1 MTNLSEKSVTLNA
14 QDRCDACGAQ
24 AFVRAEFLNG
34 ELLFCGH
41 HWRVHEAS
49 ATAKVI
55 RVDDFTD
62 TINAKPGVSVN

>member
-1 MTNLSEKSVTLNA
+1 MTNLSEKPVTMNT
-14 QDRCDACGAQ
+14 QDRCDVCGAQ

-41 HWRVHEAS
+41 HWRAHEVS
-49 ATAKVI
+49 ATTKVI
-55 RVDDFTD
+55 RVHDFTD